1 MNRRSFRRLCL
12 LLLLFCFVS
21 LGCTVL
27 RGGDPARKPRQQVRA
42 TKAWLCYYGNDRG
55 VLTANPLI
63 DLLILDADE
72 LGPLTREEKNNR
84 LCLAY
89 LSVGEAEEFRMYW
102 KGIRNKSW
110 VLGKNPDWPGD
121 HLVDVRSEEWC
132 RLLTH
137 EVAPRLMAAG
147 YDGFM
152 LDTLD
157 TAETLLQS
165 DPVTYAGV
173 NETMADLVLTLRKRW
188 PDAVILVNR
197 GFDVLPLIA
206 PQIDGVLVE
215 GVRSTMDFKRKRSRM
230 LSTDEC
236 LWIEKKLEAAQNAGL
251 PIFALDYVAPPDPD
265 QAAAVYHRLQR
276 LGYRP
281 LISTPDLSHY
291 DFPYVYTGP

>member
-1 MNRRSFRRLCL
+1 MNRKSAYRLCL
-12 LLLLFCFVS
+12 VLLFCFGS

-27 RGGDPARKPRQQVRA
+27 RGGNLEVKPRAKVRA
-42 TKAWLCYYGNDRG
+42 ANAWLCYYGNDRG
-55 VLTANPLI
+55 VLTANLLI

-72 LGPLTREEKNNR
+72 LGQLTKEEKNKR

-110 VLGKNPDWPGD
+110 VLGRNPDWPGD
-121 HLVDVRSEEWC
+121 HLVDVRSKEWH
-132 RLLTH
+132 RLLTD

-165 DPVTYAGV
+165 DPVKFAGV
-173 NETMADLVLTLRKRW
+173 NEAMADLIVTLRRRW
-188 PDAVILVNR
+188 PHAVILVNR

-206 PQIDGVLVE
+206 TQIDGVLVE

-236 LWIEKKLEAAQNAGL
+236 LWIEKKLKAVQHAGL
-251 PIFALDYVAPPDPD
+251 PIFALDYVDPPDPD
-265 QAAAVYHRLQR
+265 QAATVYHRLQR

-291 DFPYVYTGP
+291 DFPYVHTGP